1 MLIISGI
8 ASYGQTASERLK
20 DSLICNTKEEQ
31 SFFNESVFLKE
42 KCQAENFHL
51 RNSNTRLMEIVRK
64 KDEQLIQKD
73 TIISI
78 MGKES
83 KIASQQA
90 DVVKM
95 QLKSQKKHSNRV
107 EGGLIG
113 VIVILLGGLGYS
125 LAH

>member
-1 MLIISGI
+1 LIISGT
-8 ASYGQTASERLK
+8 ASYGQTASERIK

-31 SFFNESVFLKE
+31 SFFNESVLLKE
-42 KCQAENFHL
+42 KCQAENSYL
-51 RNSNTRLMEIVRK
+51 RKTNLRLWEVIRK
-64 KDEQLIQKD
+64 KDEQLTQKN

>member
-1 MLIISGI
+1 MIISGT
-8 ASYGQTASERLK
+8 ASYGQTGSESK

-42 KCQAENFHL
+42 KCQAENIYL
-51 RNSNTRLMEIVRK
+51 KDRQNKLLQIISK
-64 KDEQLIQKD
+64 KNEQLIQKD

-83 KIASQQA
+83 KIASQQT